1 MNIFGNFNILLFKGI
16 MNQNYMPISPYAYAQ
31 FDFVHDST
39 TIN

>member
-1 MNIFGNFNILLFKGI
+1 MNIFGNFNILLFKGM
-16 MNQNYMPISPYAYAQ
+16 MNQNYMPVFPYAQ